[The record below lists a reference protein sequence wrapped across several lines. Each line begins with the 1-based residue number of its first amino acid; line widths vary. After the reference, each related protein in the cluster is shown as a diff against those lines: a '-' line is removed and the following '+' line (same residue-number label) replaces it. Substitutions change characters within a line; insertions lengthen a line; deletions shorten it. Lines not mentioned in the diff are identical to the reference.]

1 MNDDKLYRDV
11 LQTTVFEKFQYF
23 FNYLLSEAM
32 SHYRLNIRNYKDRF
46 RFTKKYNSDFKV
58 FFERVMN
65 KLMKY
70 SLMNFI
76 EKTKIKYKEKNKNL
90 LQSPNETSTI
100 TEMVEDESETDTISK

>member
-1 MNDDKLYRDV
+1 
-11 LQTTVFEKFQYF
+11 
-23 FNYLLSEAM
+23 M

-58 FFERVMN
+58 FFERVMS

-90 LQSPNETSTI
+90 LQSPNKTSTI
-100 TEMVEDESETDTISK
+100 TEMVEEDSETNTVDK